1 MSLAIK
7 TLIKVNNVI
16 LYHSV
21 WRAHLVEVTSWSLVI
36 LVLKEA
42 PGRKH
47 SNFLPN
53 TCVKQLPVPGLIWK
67 PASVFLGRPMFIT
80 FNYVFRTMCF
90 TYPSSS
96 QREQVMDDSRYI

>member
-53 TCVKQLPVPGLIWK
+53 TCVKQLPVPGLI
-67 PASVFLGRPMFIT
+67 
-80 FNYVFRTMCF
+80 
-90 TYPSSS
+90 
-96 QREQVMDDSRYI
+96 